1 MSESDLDLFAPEQFS
16 RIAGVDE
23 VGRGC
28 LAGPVVAAAVILD
41 PNRPIKG
48 LRDSKKLSAKKRDEL
63 AEEIKEKALA
73 WSVAA
78 MGPEVIDKINIL
90 QATLEAMK
98 AAVEKLP
105 VEPDFVQ
112 VDGNKLPKWKW
123 LSEAIVKGDDKV
135 EWISAASIIAKT
147 TRDAYMCKIAKLYPQ
162 YGFEN
167 HVGYG
172 TAEHIKA
179 LKAYGPTP
187 IHRKTFAPV
196 REVIDGLSTDSK
208 LFQSEI

>member
-1 MSESDLDLFAPEQFS
+1 MSESDLDLFAPVQFS

-28 LAGPVVAAAVILD
+28 LAGPVVVAAVILD

-48 LRDSKKLSAKKRDEL
+48 LRDSKKLSAKKREEL

-162 YGFEN
+162 YGFEH

-196 REVIDGLSTDSK
+196 REVINGLSTDTK
-208 LFQSEI
+208 

>member
-28 LAGPVVAAAVILD
+28 LAGPVVVAAVILD

-63 AEEIKEKALA
+63 AQEIKEKALA

-162 YGFEN
+162 YGFEH

-196 REVIDGLSTDSK
+196 REVIDGLSTDTK
-208 LFQSEI
+208 

>member
-147 TRDAYMCKIAKLYPQ
+147 TRDAYMCKMAELYPQ
-162 YGFEN
+162 YGFEH

-208 LFQSEI
+208 

>member
-63 AEEIKEKALA
+63 AQEIKEKALA

-123 LSEAIVKGDDKV
+123 LSEAVVKGDDKV

-147 TRDAYMCKIAKLYPQ
+147 TRDAYMCKIAELYPQ
-162 YGFEN
+162 YGFEH

-196 REVIDGLSTDSK
+196 REVIDGLSTDTK
-208 LFQSEI
+208 

>member
-1 MSESDLDLFAPEQFS
+1 MFESDLDLFAPEQFS

-90 QATLEAMK
+90 QATLQAMK

-123 LSEAIVKGDDKV
+123 LSEAVVKGDDKV

-147 TRDAYMCKIAKLYPQ
+147 TRDAYMCKMAELYPQ
-162 YGFEN
+162 YGFEH

-196 REVIDGLSTDSK
+196 REVINGLSTDTK
-208 LFQSEI
+208 

>member
-90 QATLEAMK
+90 QATLETMK

-112 VDGNKLPKWKW
+112 VDGNKLPTWKW
-123 LSEAIVKGDDKV
+123 LSEAVVKGDDKV

-147 TRDAYMCKIAKLYPQ
+147 TRDGYMCKIAELYPQ
-162 YGFEN
+162 YGFEH

-196 REVIDGLSTDSK
+196 REVIDGLSTASK
-208 LFQSEI
+208 

>member
-63 AEEIKEKALA
+63 AQEIKEKALA

-90 QATLEAMK
+90 QATLQAMK

-123 LSEAIVKGDDKV
+123 LSEAVVKGDDKV

-147 TRDAYMCKIAKLYPQ
+147 TRDGYMCKIAELYPQ
-162 YGFEN
+162 YGFEH

-196 REVIDGLSTDSK
+196 REVIDGLSTDTK
-208 LFQSEI
+208 

>member
-1 MSESDLDLFAPEQFS
+1 MSESYLDLFAPEQFS

-98 AAVEKLP
+98 VAVEKLP

-162 YGFEN
+162 YGFEH

-196 REVIDGLSTDSK
+196 REVINGLSTDTK
-208 LFQSEI
+208 

>member
-123 LSEAIVKGDDKV
+123 LSEAVVKGDDKV

-147 TRDAYMCKIAKLYPQ
+147 TRDAYMCKMAELYPQ
-162 YGFEN
+162 YGFEH

-196 REVIDGLSTDSK
+196 REVINGLSTDTK
-208 LFQSEI
+208 

>member
-90 QATLEAMK
+90 QATLKAMK

-123 LSEAIVKGDDKV
+123 LSEAVVKGDDKV

-147 TRDAYMCKIAKLYPQ
+147 TRDAYMDKIAELYPQ
-162 YGFEN
+162 YGFEH

-172 TAEHIKA
+172 TAEHLKA

-196 REVIDGLSTDSK
+196 REVINGLSTDTK
-208 LFQSEI
+208 

>member
-123 LSEAIVKGDDKV
+123 LSEAVVKGDDKV

-147 TRDAYMCKIAKLYPQ
+147 TRDGYMCKIAELYPQ
-162 YGFEN
+162 YGFEH

-179 LKAYGPTP
+179 LKAYGSTP

-196 REVIDGLSTDSK
+196 REVIDGLSTDTK
-208 LFQSEI
+208 

>member
-105 VEPDFVQ
+105 VEPNFVQ

-123 LSEAIVKGDDKV
+123 LSEAVVKGDDKV

-162 YGFEN
+162 YGFEH

-187 IHRKTFAPV
+187 IHRNTFAPV
-196 REVIDGLSTDSK
+196 REVINGLSTDTK
-208 LFQSEI
+208 

>member
-28 LAGPVVAAAVILD
+28 LAGPVVVAAVILD

-48 LRDSKKLSAKKRDEL
+48 LRDSKKLSAKKREEL

-123 LSEAIVKGDDKV
+123 LSEAVVKGDDKV

-147 TRDAYMCKIAKLYPQ
+147 TRDGYMCKIAELYPQ
-162 YGFEN
+162 YGFEH

-196 REVIDGLSTDSK
+196 REVINGLSTDTK
-208 LFQSEI
+208 

>member
-63 AEEIKEKALA
+63 AQEIKEKALA

-90 QATLEAMK
+90 QATHEAMR

-123 LSEAIVKGDDKV
+123 LSEAVVKGDDKV

-147 TRDAYMCKIAKLYPQ
+147 TRDAYMCKMAELYPQ
-162 YGFEN
+162 YGFEH

-196 REVIDGLSTDSK
+196 REVIDGLSTDTK
-208 LFQSEI
+208 

>member
-28 LAGPVVAAAVILD
+28 LAGPVVVAAVILD

-48 LRDSKKLSAKKRDEL
+48 LRDSKKLSAKKREEL
-63 AEEIKEKALA
+63 AQEIKEKALA

-90 QATLEAMK
+90 QATLLAMK

-123 LSEAIVKGDDKV
+123 LSEAVVKGDDKV

-147 TRDAYMCKIAKLYPQ
+147 TRDGYMCKIAELYPQ
-162 YGFEN
+162 YGFEH

-196 REVIDGLSTDSK
+196 REVIDGLSTDTK
-208 LFQSEI
+208 

>member
-28 LAGPVVAAAVILD
+28 LAGPVVVAAVILD

-63 AEEIKEKALA
+63 AQEIKEKALA

-123 LSEAIVKGDDKV
+123 LSEAVVKGDDKV

-147 TRDAYMCKIAKLYPQ
+147 TRDAYMCKMAELYPQ
-162 YGFEN
+162 YGFEH

-196 REVIDGLSTDSK
+196 REVIDELSTDSK
-208 LFQSEI
+208 

>member
-28 LAGPVVAAAVILD
+28 LAGPVVVAAVILD

-48 LRDSKKLSAKKRDEL
+48 LRDSKKLSAKKREEL

-98 AAVEKLP
+98 VAVEKLP

-162 YGFEN
+162 YGFEH

-196 REVIDGLSTDSK
+196 REVINGLSTDTK
-208 LFQSEI
+208 

>member
-123 LSEAIVKGDDKV
+123 LSEAVVKGDDKV

-147 TRDAYMCKIAKLYPQ
+147 TRDAYMCKIAELYPQ
-162 YGFEN
+162 YGFEH

-196 REVIDGLSTDSK
+196 REVIDGLSTDTK
-208 LFQSEI
+208 

>member
-123 LSEAIVKGDDKV
+123 LSEAVVKGDDKV

-147 TRDAYMCKIAKLYPQ
+147 TRDAYMCKMAELYPQ
-162 YGFEN
+162 YGFEH

-196 REVIDGLSTDSK
+196 REVIDGLSTDTK
-208 LFQSEI
+208 

>member
-63 AEEIKEKALA
+63 VEEIKEKALA

-123 LSEAIVKGDDKV
+123 LSEAVVKGDDKV

-147 TRDAYMCKIAKLYPQ
+147 TRDGYMCKIAELYPQ
-162 YGFEN
+162 YGFEH

-208 LFQSEI
+208 

>member
-63 AEEIKEKALA
+63 AQEIKEKALA

-78 MGPEVIDKINIL
+78 IGPEVIDKINIL

-123 LSEAIVKGDDKV
+123 LSEAVVKGDDKV

-147 TRDAYMCKIAKLYPQ
+147 TRDGYMCKIAELYPQ
-162 YGFEN
+162 YGFEH

-196 REVIDGLSTDSK
+196 REVINGLSTDTK
-208 LFQSEI
+208 

>member
-48 LRDSKKLSAKKRDEL
+48 LRDSKKLSAKKREEL

-162 YGFEN
+162 YGFEH

-208 LFQSEI
+208 

>member
-28 LAGPVVAAAVILD
+28 LAGPVVVAAVILD

-48 LRDSKKLSAKKRDEL
+48 LRDSKKLSAKKREEL

-123 LSEAIVKGDDKV
+123 LSEAVVKGDDKV

-147 TRDAYMCKIAKLYPQ
+147 TRDAYMCKMAELYPQ
-162 YGFEN
+162 YGFEH

-208 LFQSEI
+208 

>member
-1 MSESDLDLFAPEQFS
+1 MSESNLDLFAPEQFS

-123 LSEAIVKGDDKV
+123 LSEAVVKGDDKV

-147 TRDAYMCKIAKLYPQ
+147 TRDGYMCKIAELYPQ
-162 YGFEN
+162 YGFEH

-196 REVIDGLSTDSK
+196 REVIDGLSTDTK
-208 LFQSEI
+208 

>member
-123 LSEAIVKGDDKV
+123 LSEAVVKGDDKV

-147 TRDAYMCKIAKLYPQ
+147 TRDGYMCIIAELYPQ
-162 YGFEN
+162 YGFEH

-208 LFQSEI
+208 

>member
-123 LSEAIVKGDDKV
+123 LSEAVVKGDDKV

-147 TRDAYMCKIAKLYPQ
+147 TRDAYMCKIAELYPQ
-162 YGFEN
+162 YGFEH

-208 LFQSEI
+208 

>member
-1 MSESDLDLFAPEQFS
+1 MSESDFDLFAPEQFS

-123 LSEAIVKGDDKV
+123 LSEAVVKGDDKV

-147 TRDAYMCKIAKLYPQ
+147 TRDAYMCKMAELYPQ
-162 YGFEN
+162 YGFEH

-208 LFQSEI
+208 

>member
-28 LAGPVVAAAVILD
+28 LAGPVVAAAVIFD

-63 AEEIKEKALA
+63 AQEIKEKALA

-123 LSEAIVKGDDKV
+123 LSEAVVKGDDKV

-147 TRDAYMCKIAKLYPQ
+147 TRDAYMCKMAELYPQ
-162 YGFEN
+162 YGFEH

-196 REVIDGLSTDSK
+196 REVFDGLSTDTK
-208 LFQSEI
+208 

>member
-63 AEEIKEKALA
+63 AQEIKEKALA

-123 LSEAIVKGDDKV
+123 LSEAVVKGDDKV

-147 TRDAYMCKIAKLYPQ
+147 TRDGYMCKIAELYPQ
-162 YGFEN
+162 YGFEH

-196 REVIDGLSTDSK
+196 REVIDGLSTDTK
-208 LFQSEI
+208 

>member
-63 AEEIKEKALA
+63 AQEIKEKALA

-123 LSEAIVKGDDKV
+123 LSEAVVKGDDKV
-135 EWISAASIIAKT
+135 EWISAASIIAET
-147 TRDAYMCKIAKLYPQ
+147 TRDGYMCKIAELYPQ
-162 YGFEN
+162 YGFEH

-196 REVIDGLSTDSK
+196 REVINGLSTDTK
-208 LFQSEI
+208 

>member
-1 MSESDLDLFAPEQFS
+1 MSDSLDLFSLDQF
-16 RIAGVDE
+16 RYVAGVDE

-41 PNRPIKG
+41 PARPIEG
-48 LRDSKKLSAKKRDEL
+48 LRDSKKLSAHKREEL
-63 AEEIKEKALA
+63 ALEIKEKALA

-123 LSEAIVKGDDKV
+123 LSEAVVKGDDKV

-147 TRDAYMCKIAKLYPQ
+147 TRDGYMCKIAELYPQ
-162 YGFEN
+162 YGFEH

-196 REVIDGLSTDSK
+196 REVIDGLSTDTK
-208 LFQSEI
+208 

>member
-123 LSEAIVKGDDKV
+123 LSEAVVKGDDKV

-147 TRDAYMCKIAKLYPQ
+147 TRDAYMCNMAELYPQ
-162 YGFEN
+162 YGFEH

-208 LFQSEI
+208 

>member
-112 VDGNKLPKWKW
+112 VDGNKLPEWKW
-123 LSEAIVKGDDKV
+123 LSEAVVKGDDKV

-162 YGFEN
+162 YGFEH

-208 LFQSEI
+208 

>member
-123 LSEAIVKGDDKV
+123 LSEPVVKGDDKV

-147 TRDAYMCKIAKLYPQ
+147 TRDGYMCKIAELYPQ
-162 YGFEN
+162 YGFEH

-208 LFQSEI
+208 

>member
-48 LRDSKKLSAKKRDEL
+48 LRDSKKLSAKKREEL

-147 TRDAYMCKIAKLYPQ
+147 TRDGYMCKIAELYPQ
-162 YGFEN
+162 YGFEH

-208 LFQSEI
+208 

>member
-63 AEEIKEKALA
+63 AQEIKEKALA

-123 LSEAIVKGDDKV
+123 LSEAVVKGDDKV

-147 TRDAYMCKIAKLYPQ
+147 TRDAYMCKMAELYPQ
-162 YGFEN
+162 YGFEH

-196 REVIDGLSTDSK
+196 REVIDGLSTDTK
-208 LFQSEI
+208 

>member
-63 AEEIKEKALA
+63 AQEIKEKALA

-98 AAVEKLP
+98 AVEKLP

-123 LSEAIVKGDDKV
+123 LSEAVVKGDDKV

-147 TRDAYMCKIAKLYPQ
+147 TRDGYMCKIAELYPQ
-162 YGFEN
+162 YGFEH

-196 REVIDGLSTDSK
+196 REVIDGLSTDTK
-208 LFQSEI
+208 

>member
-1 MSESDLDLFAPEQFS
+1 MSESDLDLFDPEQFS

-28 LAGPVVAAAVILD
+28 LAGPVVVAAVILD

-48 LRDSKKLSAKKRDEL
+48 LRDSKKLSAKKREEL
-63 AEEIKEKALA
+63 AQEIKEKALA

-162 YGFEN
+162 YGFEH

-196 REVIDGLSTDSK
+196 REVINGLSTDTK
-208 LFQSEI
+208 

>member
-123 LSEAIVKGDDKV
+123 LSEAVVKGDDKV

-147 TRDAYMCKIAKLYPQ
+147 TRDAYMCKMAELYPQ
-162 YGFEN
+162 YGFEH

-172 TAEHIKA
+172 TAEHLKA

-196 REVIDGLSTDSK
+196 REVINGLSTDTK
-208 LFQSEI
+208 